1 MQTAGPRPAQRA
13 TAPSAPSVGQLLRT
27 WRERRRLS
35 QLELSSRAQVSTRHL
50 SCVETG
56 RAQPSPELIE
66 RLAVH
71 LEVPLRSRDDLLL
84 AGGYAPRHRPRGL
97 GDAELAPVLDG
108 LRRLL
113 DAHQPYPALLLDGH
127 WDVVDTNPVVDLM
140 LAGCDPEL
148 LEPPVNV
155 VRLSLH
161 PKGLAPRIRNLEQ
174 WAGHLQHQVRSRAEH
189 THDPVLH
196 DLAEEVAG
204 YVQQAG
210 GAGPG
215 GGAGLGTDL
224 GTGLGAGLPLVGPV
238 LALEL
243 LVGGDLLRF
252 FSVSARLETA
262 TDATLDDLHLETFL
276 PADVR
281 TQQVLAR

>member
-1 MQTAGPRPAQRA
+1 M
-13 TAPSAPSVGQLLRT
+13 
-27 WRERRRLS
+27 
-35 QLELSSRAQVSTRHL
+35 
-50 SCVETG
+50 
-56 RAQPSPELIE
+56 
-66 RLAVH
+66 
-71 LEVPLRSRDDLLL
+71 
-84 AGGYAPRHRPRGL
+84 
-97 GDAELAPVLDG
+97 
-108 LRRLL
+108 
-113 DAHQPYPALLLDGH
+113 
-127 WDVVDTNPVVDLM
+127 
-140 LAGCDPEL
+140 
-148 LEPPVNV
+148 

-174 WAGHLQHQVRSRAEH
+174 WPAHLQQQVRSRAEH

-204 YVQQAG
+204 YVQQPG

-215 GGAGLGTDL
+215 V
-224 GTGLGAGLPLVGPV
+224 GTGLGAGLGAGFPLVGPV

-262 TDATLDDLHLETFL
+262 TDGTLDDLHLETFL
-276 PADVR
+276 PADAR